1 MQPTW
6 EEKTAIAVMGIDL
19 AKCVFQLRGADSE
32 GRLIMSKRLRR
43 DQLLPELAKLQP
55 CVIGIEACTGAFFWQ
70 RQFETLGHTVRII
83 APQYVKPFVKHQKNA
98 RNDAEAICAAMRQPN
113 MKFVTA
119 KTEEQQDI
127 QALHRARTRLVNHR
141 TALVSQMRGLLL
153 DRGGIIGVSISRA
166 RRAIPMI
173 IADLANGLTG
183 MTREIIAELYE
194 FLGQIDVRIK
204 AFDRRIEAVFRAN
217 AACQRIARICGVGPK
232 TATAVIAAVG
242 DGAEF
247 KNGRHLAAWMGLVPR
262 QHSSG
267 NRQILMGISKRGDQH
282 LRTLL
287 VHGARSVGVRSVMR
301 VAAGKTDALSRW
313 INALR
318 ERRGVNRTIVAVAN
332 KNARNLWA
340 MLRNGMEFQ
349 PAA

>member
-1 MQPTW
+1 M
-6 EEKTAIAVMGIDL
+6 AIAFMGIDL
-19 AKCVFQLRGADSE
+19 AKSVFQLHGADSE
-32 GRLIMSKRLRR
+32 GRLMMSKRLRR
-43 DQLLPELAKLQP
+43 DQMLPELAKLQS

-83 APQYVKPFVKHQKNA
+83 APQYVKPFVKHQKND
-98 RNDAEAICAAMRQPN
+98 RNDAEAICTAMRQPN
-113 MKFVTA
+113 MKFVPA
-119 KTEEQQDI
+119 KNEEQQDI

-153 DRGGIIGVSISRA
+153 DRGVTIGVSISRA
-166 RRAIPMI
+166 RRAIPEI
-173 IADLANGLTG
+173 IADPGNGLTE
-183 MTREIIAELYE
+183 MAREIIGELYE

-217 AACQRIARICGVGPK
+217 ATACQRIARICGVGPK

-287 VHGARSVGVRSVMR
+287 VHGARSVVR
-301 VAAGKTDALSRW
+301 VAAGKTDALIRW

-332 KNARNLWA
+332 KNARIIWA
-340 MLRNGMEFQ
+340 MLRKGMEFQ
-349 PAA
+349 PTA